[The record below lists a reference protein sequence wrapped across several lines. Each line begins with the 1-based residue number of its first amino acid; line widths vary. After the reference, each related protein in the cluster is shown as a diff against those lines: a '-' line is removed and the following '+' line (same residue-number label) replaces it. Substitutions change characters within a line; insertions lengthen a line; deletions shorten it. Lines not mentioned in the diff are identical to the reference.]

1 MKLRARLKCWLYGSC
16 PGFSGAFSYF
26 GTRVAFPKGSHIFE
40 RACETGIYE
49 RDNLKLIAALVRP
62 GTVYM
67 DVGANIGLL
76 SIPLLHYFPTSQV
89 VSFEPSPNALPYLLE
104 TQRQSGFGD
113 RWRVIG
119 KAVGSQLGQ
128 LEFFAHAPRLGAY
141 DSLRQVGRAGDS
153 AKHTVPV
160 TTIDSE
166 WEALGKPVVS
176 VIKIDVEGA
185 EMGALQGAAAC
196 LRAHRP
202 SLLLEWN
209 AENLAAFGCAPEVLL
224 PFARDS
230 GYEIFSLPDLAL
242 VDRVTVLRLKML
254 ATENF
259 LLVANPPS
267 GDWNVHYGSFRG
279 LRE

>member
-1 MKLRARLKCWLYGSC
+1 MHHRRRRPRQTLSGGGESGRRNGRHPTLFIASKEPNQNGGLLLHKKVCREYPYKQMKLRARLKCWLYGSC

-62 GTVYM
+62 GTRYM

-128 LEFFAHAPRLGAY
+128 LEFFAHAPRLGA
-141 DSLRQVGRAGDS
+141 
-153 AKHTVPV
+153 
-160 TTIDSE
+160 
-166 WEALGKPVVS
+166 
-176 VIKIDVEGA
+176 
-185 EMGALQGAAAC
+185 
-196 LRAHRP
+196 
-202 SLLLEWN
+202 
-209 AENLAAFGCAPEVLL
+209 
-224 PFARDS
+224 
-230 GYEIFSLPDLAL
+230 
-242 VDRVTVLRLKML
+242 
-254 ATENF
+254 
-259 LLVANPPS
+259 
-267 GDWNVHYGSFRG
+267 
-279 LRE
+279 